1 MKMSKALKGFV
12 DDAREGDSY
21 WVESAKLQF
30 ALCLERQRRTANMT
44 YKSIAEKIGTSAAYI
59 TKIFRGDTN
68 MTIESMVKLARATGG
83 RLDIRIVD
91 AAADEAHWDV
101 SLFAAKTASAPT
113 TTPASAPELVIDY
126 AANDH
131 RFALAA

>member
-1 MKMSKALKGFV
+1 MKTSKALKGFV
-12 DDAREGDSY
+12 DEARGGDSY

-30 ALCLERQRRTANMT
+30 AVCLERQRRAANMT
-44 YKSIAEKIGTSAAYI
+44 YKAVAEKIGTSAAYI

-68 MTIESMVKLARATGG
+68 LTIDSMVKLARATGG
-83 RLDIRIVD
+83 RLDIRVVD
-91 AAADEAHWDV
+91 AGAEEAHWDV
-101 SLFAAKTASAPT
+101 SLFAANIASTPT

>member
-12 DDAREGDSY
+12 DEAREGDSY

-30 ALCLERQRRTANMT
+30 ALCLERQRRSGNMT
-44 YKSIAEKIGTSAAYI
+44 YKAIAEKIGTSAAYI

-68 MTIESMVKLARATGG
+68 MTIDSMVKLARATGG
-83 RLDIRIVD
+83 RLDIRVVD
-91 AAADEAHWDV
+91 AADGAHWDV
-101 SLFAAKTASAPT
+101 SLFAAKIASVQT